1 MDDQTA
7 TVIAAGF
14 AAAGGVLVAK
24 LSRPDSAPATAPGP
38 HDLTTIAG
46 LAALLTETRTETSRQ
61 ITELQARQLEH
72 EQHARLQDR
81 IIGAFRRRSG
91 VLEDAMRAA
100 GVPIPPPDPAD
111 AALIS
116 GSV

>member
-1 MDDQTA
+1 MDDA
-7 TVIAAGF
+7 VAMVAAGLI
-14 AAAGGVLVAK
+14 GGVASVAVAMISK
-24 LSRPDSAPATAPGP
+24 PDDTHPD

-46 LAALLTETRTETSRQ
+46 LAAALTETRTEVSR
-61 ITELQARQLEH
+61 LRDRQTAGE
-72 EQHARLQDR
+72 EHARLQDR
-81 IIGAFRRRSG
+81 IIAAFRRRSG